1 MHNTYAFLS
10 QHKQPAARN
19 SHFYD
24 GDSRPR
30 GQEIR
35 LSVEYNLI
43 FPSAMQCEK
52 ATLIEESGE
61 RFELE
66 NEGYGS
72 KKSLRIS
79 VCPLLCKHSYRGVG
93 LKSEKV
99 AIFSP
104 KAKYGTS
111 L

>member
-1 MHNTYAFLS
+1 M
-10 QHKQPAARN
+10 
-19 SHFYD
+19 
-24 GDSRPR
+24 
-30 GQEIR
+30 
-35 LSVEYNLI
+35 SVEYNLI

-61 RFELE
+61 RFELG

-79 VCPLLCKHSYRGVG
+79 VCPLLSKHSYRAVG

-111 L
+111 LLYSRYPVGLFDIRHLS